1 MTCSRGN
8 LSGGLAFIVC
18 GLIASASPAISAD
31 LAEPPHEQLAE
42 PVSPPSDW
50 QFNFTPYGWLTSVNG
65 DVTVRGRTLD
75 VDASFIDIVQESD
88 SLAALMGH
96 FEARKGRLSL
106 YGDFVWD
113 KLTFSAD
120 TLTLRNPIANLS
132 LTTSA
137 SAGVDYRQS
146 ILEGGVAY
154 EIARLPGY
162 GGSAKDPYDGA
173 PSFTAVD
180 LLAGARYWRQEVDL
194 SLAITGVV
202 DLPSIGFTRSG
213 NLAVARSGSM
223 AWVDP
228 VIGMRVRHQF
238 SPGQEMLLRGDIGGF
253 GVGSDFSWQLF
264 GGYAFQLPISDCR
277 AQGVVGYRALS
288 VDFSENGPS
297 GARGIDILQYG
308 PVIGINFSW

>member
-146 ILEGGVAY
+146 IFEGGVAY

-173 PSFTAVD
+173 TSFTAVD

-213 NLAVARSGSM
+213 DLAVARSGSM
-223 AWVDP
+223 EWVDP
-228 VIGMRVRHQF
+228 VIGMRVRRQF
-238 SPGQEMLLRGDIGGF
+238 SPGQEMLLRGDIRWLRCRKRF
-253 GVGSDFSWQLF
+253 LLATVWRLRISVTDQR
-264 GGYAFQLPISDCR
+264 LPCPR
-277 AQGVVGYRALS
+277 RRWLS
-288 VDFSENGPS
+288 CSF
-297 GARGIDILQYG
+297 RRLQRERSIWRKRDRYSA
-308 PVIGINFSW
+308 IRSRDRHQF